1 MHAMERLAEAARG
14 LRGFPRNPLKSLSGG
29 GFAGVRKQP
38 PLSLISRAFF
48 AAAGVPPYTPLRAC
62 ARVGAARMRIEV
74 FAR

>member
-1 MHAMERLAEAARG
+1 MPARERRAEAARG
-14 LRGFPRNPLKSLSGG
+14 SRGFPHNPMKSLSGG

-62 ARVGAARMRIEV
+62 ARVGAARMRVEA